1 MARKSLVSVVA
12 DALLDQIVSGE
23 IAVDAALPTE
33 AEIGQTYDVSRM
45 TVREALKTLQAQ
57 NVVRVVAGRGTYV
70 TPISHW
76 TDLAPVLRM
85 ASHGVAQGE
94 ASLQLVEVRRM
105 IETGAA
111 ALAATRRS
119 DADLALLEM
128 HLNEMRR
135 GNVDGDLDLFVAAD
149 IAFHDVI
156 LRATGNVFVGVLFDP
171 LARVMREKRQQ
182 TSAVPEIQLHAIV
195 EHESILA
202 AIRSGDAEQSRLAM
216 DSHMTQTA
224 DDLRHFVLNHVR

>member
-1 MARKSLVSVVA
+1 MARKSLVSVVS
-12 DALLDQIVSGE
+12 DAVLDQIVSGE

-33 AEIGQTYDVSRM
+33 AELGQTYDVSRM

-57 NVVRVVAGRGTYV
+57 NVVRVVPGRGTYV
-70 TPISHW
+70 TPISQW

-85 ASHGVAQGE
+85 ASHGASQGE

-111 ALAATRRS
+111 ALAATRRT
-119 DADLALLEM
+119 DADLALLDV
-128 HLNEMRR
+128 HLDDMRR
-135 GNVDGDLDLFVAAD
+135 GNASNDLELFVAGD

-182 TSAVPEIQLHAIV
+182 TSAVPEIQQHAIA
-195 EHESILA
+195 EHESVLL
-202 AIRSGDAEQSRLAM
+202 AIRSGDPERARLAM
-216 DSHMTQTA
+216 DSHMTQTSN
-224 DDLRHFVLNHVR
+224 DLRRYVLQAP